1 LSAVATIRN
10 SRFGSILTAT
20 VLTILLLWLFI
31 EVSHVVVLLFLAIL
45 ISLYLGAVA
54 DFFSER
60 LHLPRRSALPLAIV
74 VTLAAVVGLFWLL
87 VPPVVQQT
95 QALFLVL
102 PDYITAWDKAL
113 ATAAAKFPVPQ
124 GSTEAGQST
133 IVGALYAYVTT
144 TAGTLIGKVPA
155 FVHAAISVFSVAI
168 MALYLARD
176 PAPYREWLIAFF
188 PPVHRDL
195 VRDVLHETADTLRRW
210 IVGQLLAMLI
220 LAVFTAIGLYL
231 LEVPFWLP
239 FGIFTGVVAIVPFFG
254 TLVSTVVPA
263 LFVLGG
269 PGFHGIGPGGH
280 ALLVVLLGTVIHLIE
295 SNVVMPLITANKVK
309 LPPVLT
315 IMSVLIVGKLLGPV
329 GLLVAVPTLAV
340 VMVVVR
346 RILVNR
352 IYEGQGFRRTARDR
366 TLMLRVP
373 APEASV
379 LAPAGPP
386 IDPISILERE
396 SNLQVA

>member
-1 LSAVATIRN
+1 LIATASARS
-10 SRFGSILTAT
+10 SRFAPILTAT
-20 VLTILLLWLFI
+20 IITILLLWLFI
-31 EVSHVVVLLFLAIL
+31 KVSHVVVLLFLAIL

-54 DFFSER
+54 DFFSQR
-60 LHLPRRSALPLAIV
+60 LRLPRRTALPLAIV
-74 VTLAAVVGLFWLL
+74 VTLAALTGLFWLL

-95 QALFLVL
+95 QALFAVL
-102 PDYITAWDKAL
+102 PTLIASWDKAIADL
-113 ATAAAKFPVPQ
+113 AANFPGLKE
-124 GSTEAGQST
+124 GSAPGESAIG
-133 IVGALYAYVTT
+133 GAIYGYLAEM
-144 TAGTLIGKVPA
+144 GKALPEKVAP
-155 FVHAAISVFSVAI
+155 FVHGAISVFSVAI
-168 MALYLARD
+168 MALYLARN

-220 LAVFTAIGLYL
+220 LAAFTALGLYL

-239 FGIFTGVVAIVPFFG
+239 FGIFTGAVAIVPFFG

-280 ALLVVLLGTVIHLIE
+280 ALLVILLGTVIHLIE
-295 SNVVMPLITANKVK
+295 SNVVMPLITANRVH

-315 IMSVLIVGKLLGPV
+315 IMSVLIVGKLLGPL

-352 IYEGQGFRRTARDR
+352 IYEGQGFRRTTRDR

-379 LAPAGPP
+379 LAPVGPP
-386 IDPISILERE
+386 IDAISVLER
-396 SNLQVA
+396 SSKLQVA